1 MGKIQFFTYLRG
13 SEIMMQ
19 SSSFEKIE
27 NVRKF
32 SSLKKPENFNKHT
45 LGAFSNSGEVKVNKK
60 IFFHQYDPAL
70 IRKNSKS
77 LSKIPVNYFKTYNE
91 SKPIKNQPIRAL
103 YL

>member
-1 MGKIQFFTYLRG
+1 
-13 SEIMMQ
+13 
-19 SSSFEKIE
+19 
-27 NVRKF
+27 
-32 SSLKKPENFNKHT
+32 

-91 SKPIKNQPIRAL
+91 SKPIKKSTNQSSLFIKKRSDNF
-103 YL
+103 